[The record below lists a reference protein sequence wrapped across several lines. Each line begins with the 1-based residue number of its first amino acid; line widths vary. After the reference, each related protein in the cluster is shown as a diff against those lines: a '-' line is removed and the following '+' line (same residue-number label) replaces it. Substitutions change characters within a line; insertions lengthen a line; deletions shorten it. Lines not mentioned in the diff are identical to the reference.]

1 MKAIKI
7 TIPEI
12 PPSNNKYMGRNKKWE
27 YQTVKKQWDMLM
39 RANMHDFPKE
49 ALSNAEV
56 HIHYVFGDR
65 KRRDPDN
72 YAGKMILDPLVKY
85 GIIQDDCFGCI
96 DLRITAEYIKGRNE
110 TQITVTETRNV

>member
-1 MKAIKI
+1 MIKI
-7 TIPEI
+7 TVPEI
-12 PPSNNKYMGRNKKWE
+12 PPSNNRFIGRDKKWE
-27 YQTVKKQWDMLM
+27 YQKIKKQWDMLM
-39 RANMHDFPKE
+39 RANMHDFPK
-49 ALSNAEV
+49 EV

-110 TQITVTETRNV
+110 TQIIVTETRNV

>member
-7 TIPEI
+7 TVPEI

-27 YQTVKKQWDMLM
+27 YQTVKKKWDMLM

-85 GIIQDDCFGCI
+85 GVIQDDCFGCI